1 MTIAELEQ
9 YRTLKRQIEIFESDA
24 GVSFISGVDTTR
36 PSVQSG
42 KVSNPTESVGLR
54 LYELDCELQSEYK
67 RVKDKFVGLNKYIAH
82 IKDNEVREIAMRKF
96 ICGQNYEQIGEAMF
110 CHRTTVKR
118 KLEKYIKTKN
128 AHNAH

>member
-24 GVSFISGVDTTR
+24 GVSYISGIDTTR

-42 KVSNPTESVGLR
+42 KISNPTENAGLK

-67 RVKDKFVGLNKYIAH
+67 RVKDKFIALNKYIAH
-82 IKDNEVREIAMRKF
+82 IKDDEAREIAMRKF
-96 ICGQNYEQIGEAMF
+96 ICGQGYEQIGDAMF
-110 CHRTTVKR
+110 CDRTTISKKLKR
-118 KLEKYIKTKN
+118 YVS
-128 AHNAH
+128 HNSH

>member
-1 MTIAELEQ
+1 MTIVELEQ

-24 GVSFISGVDTTR
+24 GVSYISGVDTR
-36 PSVQSG
+36 KPAIQSG
-42 KVSNPTESVGLR
+42 KISNPTENAGLR
-54 LYELDCELQSEYK
+54 LYELDYELQSEYK
-67 RVKDKFVGLNKYIAH
+67 RVKDKFIVLNKYIAH

-96 ICGQNYEQIGEAMF
+96 IKGQTYEQIGEIMF